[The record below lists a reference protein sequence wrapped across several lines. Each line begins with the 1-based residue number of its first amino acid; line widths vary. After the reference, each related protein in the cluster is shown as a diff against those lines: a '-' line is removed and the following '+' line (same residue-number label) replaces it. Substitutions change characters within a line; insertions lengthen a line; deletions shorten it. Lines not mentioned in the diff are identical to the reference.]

1 VEEAGVMVAVT
12 LVPFTIGLL
21 AAAALFV
28 ALTWYL
34 VRDSQRP
41 LDWSFVDRR
50 ALARATPHVSHTRLA
65 AVCVV
70 FTLWSLWATARP
82 VSGWR

>member
-1 VEEAGVMVAVT
+1 MAAVT
-12 LVPFTIGLL
+12 PVPFAIAMIFAVG
-21 AAAALFV
+21 AFV

-34 VRDSQRP
+34 VQDSRRP
-41 LDWSFVDRR
+41 VDWSTID
-50 ALARATPHVSHTRLA
+50 ARAQAHTQPHLSHTRIA

>member
-1 VEEAGVMVAVT
+1 MAAVT
-12 LVPFTIGLL
+12 PVPFALALL
-21 AAAALFV
+21 VGMALFV
-28 ALTWYL
+28 ALTYYL
-34 VRDSQRP
+34 VQDARRP
-41 LDWSFVDRR
+41 VDWSAID
-50 ALARATPHVSHTRLA
+50 ARAASHAAAQDGPRVSHTRVA

>member
-1 VEEAGVMVAVT
+1 MATVASVT
-12 LVPFTIGLL
+12 PVPFALALLLGL
-21 AAAALFV
+21 ALFA

-34 VRDSQRP
+34 VQDSRRP
-41 LDWSFVDRR
+41 VDWTSID
-50 ALARATPHVSHTRLA
+50 ARASADAMPHLSHTRLA

-70 FTLWSLWATARP
+70 FAIWSLWATARP